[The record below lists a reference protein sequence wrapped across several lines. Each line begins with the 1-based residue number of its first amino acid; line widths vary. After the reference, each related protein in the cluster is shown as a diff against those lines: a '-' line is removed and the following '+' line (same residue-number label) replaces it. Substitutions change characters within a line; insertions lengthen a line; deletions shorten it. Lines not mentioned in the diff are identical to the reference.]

1 MYKYTLDECN
11 LYGLTITQ
19 NTDSVYTISNK
30 SGETFI
36 AEFRSPN
43 CILLRHW
50 NYRACR
56 GHTHKQGTF
65 QSIESMLRDVH
76 SHGNRLMKPPKKR
89 RIDYLFD
96 QIEGKSNG
104 KMFAV

>member
-11 LYGLTITQ
+11 TYGLTINQ
-19 NTDSVYTISNK
+19 NTDSVYTITNK

-36 AEFRSPN
+36 AEFQSPD

-50 NYRACR
+50 NYRAER
-56 GHTHKQGTF
+56 GHTHRQGTF
-65 QSIESMLRDVH
+65 RSVPALLKDIYG
-76 SHGNRLMKPPKKR
+76 HGNRLMVAPKKR

-96 QIEGKSNG
+96 QIERERNG
-104 KMFAV
+104 KVSIV